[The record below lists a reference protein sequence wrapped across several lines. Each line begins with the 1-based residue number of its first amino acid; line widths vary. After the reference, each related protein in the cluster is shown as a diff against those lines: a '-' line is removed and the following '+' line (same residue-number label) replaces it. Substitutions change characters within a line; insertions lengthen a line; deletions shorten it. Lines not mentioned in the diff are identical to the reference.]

1 MAGMRGIVVGFLLL
15 LPINAFYIYEPSHQP
30 LEQVLA
36 PTVGDL
42 ILEGFKFNG
51 PNSAQNPLVTT
62 PKFTIKKRAVPRRSV
77 WHEPSFTPFDQQE
90 PGTRVKR
97 AENYPIATG
106 STPSQTQSAAID
118 EDLLDFSYFSAV
130 QFGSSGEMLYMLLD
144 TGSSDTWVMGSDC
157 KSTACGTHN
166 TFGGANSNTLKI
178 SETPF
183 SETYGTGN
191 VSGVVVSDTVELA
204 GMKIPLTFGS
214 GSEVS
219 DHFDNYPMDGIL
231 ALGRPGPSNL
241 GGPTFLQALANAKLL
256 PANIFGIN
264 LQRHVDGTTDG
275 EVNFGAVDTSKFEGQ
290 LTYVD
295 TANDQLWEIPVDDV
309 LVGGVACKIT
319 GNTAIIDTGTSQ
331 LFMPPT
337 QAKQLFAQIPGS
349 VQADSETFHIPCDTT
364 ISIQMVFAKASFS
377 ISPEDYVGSPVAG
390 GNLCE
395 STIFGVQ
402 VEGPTQFLFG
412 DVFLK
417 NVYSVFDS
425 DKSRIGFGTSKAAS
439 SGSPSSGASSS
450 ISAASTTIAT
460 GPTSSTAS
468 PSSLSSASVDTS
480 TELPDSPALPASK
493 ASASA
498 STLPSGTSTTPG
510 TSGTFSA
517 DAAHG
522 STTASPTSRIVVLG
536 AAGTLSTPTLWG
548 LLLMILGVALIYV

>member
-1 MAGMRGIVVGFLLL
+1 MAGLRGIAVVFLLL
-15 LPINAFYIYEPSHQP
+15 LPIDAFYIYEPSHQP
-30 LEQVLA
+30 VEEIAA

-42 ILEGFKFNG
+42 ILEGFTFNG
-51 PNSAQNPLVTT
+51 PNSAQNPLVTM
-62 PKFTIKKRAVPRRSV
+62 PKLTIKKRAVPRRSV
-77 WHEPSFTPFDQQE
+77 PHESSLAQFDQQE
-90 PGTRVKR
+90 SGSRVKR
-97 AENYPIATG
+97 AESYPIATG

-166 TFGGANSNTLKI
+166 TFGSANSNTLKT
-178 SETPF
+178 SETTF

-191 VSGVVVSDTVELA
+191 VSGMVVTDTVELA
-204 GMKIPLTFGS
+204 GMKVSLAFGS

-231 ALGRPGPSNL
+231 ALGRPGASNL
-241 GGPTFLQALANAKLL
+241 GGPTFLQALGNAKLL

-275 EVNFGAVDTSKFEGQ
+275 EVNFGAADTSKFQGQ

-309 LVGGVACKIT
+309 SVGGVACKMT

-364 ISIQMVFAKASFS
+364 ISIQMVFAKMPFS

-390 GNLCE
+390 GDLCE

-402 VEGPTQFLFG
+402 VEGPNQFLLG

-425 DKSRIGFGTSKAAS
+425 DKSRIGQ
-439 SGSPSSGASSS
+439 
-450 ISAASTTIAT
+450 
-460 GPTSSTAS
+460 
-468 PSSLSSASVDTS
+468 
-480 TELPDSPALPASK
+480 
-493 ASASA
+493 
-498 STLPSGTSTTPG
+498 
-510 TSGTFSA
+510 
-517 DAAHG
+517 
-522 STTASPTSRIVVLG
+522 
-536 AAGTLSTPTLWG
+536 
-548 LLLMILGVALIYV
+548 

>member
-1 MAGMRGIVVGFLLL
+1 MASMCGIAVAFLLFL
-15 LPINAFYIYEPSHQP
+15 SIDAFYIYEPSHQP
-30 LEQVLA
+30 VEQVSA

-42 ILEGFKFNG
+42 ILEGFTFNG
-51 PNSAQNPLVTT
+51 PNSAQNPLVTS
-62 PKFTIKKRAVPRRSV
+62 PKFTIKRRAVPRRSV
-77 WHEPSFTPFDQQE
+77 SHKLSFNPFDQQE

-130 QFGSSGEMLYMLLD
+130 QFGSSGEILYMLLD
-144 TGSSDTWVMGSDC
+144 TGSSETWVMGSDC

-166 TFGGANSNTLKI
+166 TFGNANSKTLKT

-204 GMKIPLTFGS
+204 GMKVPLTFGS

-241 GGPTFLQALANAKLL
+241 GGPTFLQALDNAKLL

-275 EVNFGAVDTSKFEGQ
+275 EVNFGTVDTSKFQGQ
-290 LTYVD
+290 LAYVD
-295 TANDQLWEIPVDDV
+295 TANDQLWEVPLDDV
-309 LVGGVACKIT
+309 LVGGVACKLT

-349 VQADSETFHIPCDTT
+349 VQADSETFHIPCDTS
-364 ISIQMVFAKASFS
+364 ISIEMVFAKVPFS
-377 ISPEDYVGSPVAG
+377 ISPEDYLGSPVAG

-402 VEGPTQFLFG
+402 VEGPTQFLLG

-425 DKSRIGFGTSKAAS
+425 DKSRIGFGSSKAAL
-439 SGSPSSGASSS
+439 SGSSSSGATSSTS
-450 ISAASTTIAT
+450 FASTTISV
-460 GPTSSTAS
+460 GSMSSTDL
-468 PSSLSSASVDTS
+468 PSSLSSAPVGTS

-493 ASASA
+493 ASPSV
-498 STLPSGTSTTPG
+498 SSLPSSSSAIPG
-510 TSGTFSA
+510 TSGSSSA
-517 DAAHG
+517 GAAHG
-522 STTASPTSRIVVLG
+522 SATASPGSSIVVLG
-536 AAGTLSTPTLWG
+536 VAGTVASPPLWG
-548 LLLMILGVALIYV
+548 LFLIILGLASI